1 MSFSI
6 RMPGV
11 WLAVCAALAVLALAA
26 LRPDGAGATGQ
37 PVLLLP
43 WQDGQAWRTGIAG
56 FHTVRDALD
65 FFPPD
70 TPLGMDLMCEGEP
83 GWVPMVSG
91 YVVLASA
98 AGTVTQAGGNQVI
111 VDHGGGWQTGYY
123 HAHDFLVSVGQTVQA
138 GQALAQPS
146 TYGFCTTGPHAHFW
160 AAGPDGETTRNV
172 SLSGRPAAE
181 IGINE
186 VISSTGN
193 FPPDATPTPTPA
205 PEPTPAPDPLWADA
219 NCDGAVSIGDA
230 QKLARHLVDLSV
242 SQQGA
247 CPDIGSPVTVDGIAR
262 SWGDVDCGGAV
273 NIADAQKVAR
283 HLIGLPVAQTEPCP
297 PLDSNVTI
305 S

>member
-1 MSFSI
+1 MSISF
-6 RMPGV
+6 RTGYLV
-11 WLAVCAALAVLALAA
+11 LAAALALAA
-26 LRPDGAGATGQ
+26 IAAGVGQ
-37 PVLLLP
+37 TRAEAGPPSLLLP
-43 WQDGQAWRTGIAG
+43 WEDGVQWRTGIAG
-56 FHTVRDALD
+56 FHGMREALD

-70 TPLGMDLMCEGEP
+70 TPLGTDLICEGEP
-83 GWVPMVSG
+83 GWYEAVSQ
-91 YVVLASA
+91 YVVLAAA
-98 AGTVTQAGGNQVI
+98 AGTVTQAGSNEVVI
-111 VDHGGGWQTGYY
+111 DHGNGWRTGYY
-123 HAHDFLVSVGQTVQA
+123 HSHDFLVTVGQAVQA
-138 GQALAQPS
+138 GQPLAHPS

-230 QKLARHLVDLSV
+230 QKLARHLVDPSV

-297 PLDSNVTI
+297 PLDSNVMI